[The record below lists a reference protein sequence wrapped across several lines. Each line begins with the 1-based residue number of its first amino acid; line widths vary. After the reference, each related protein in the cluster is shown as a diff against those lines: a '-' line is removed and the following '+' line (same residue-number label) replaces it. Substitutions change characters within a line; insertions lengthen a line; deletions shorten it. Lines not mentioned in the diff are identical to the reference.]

1 MTAHSIAATLAASAR
16 TIDRVD
22 STWVLWGVL
31 VLLIAIAIHET
42 GEYVT
47 DRQAVL
53 RLMATFGERFVQE
66 FDRPLVRSL
75 PSERVI
81 DSRLRF
87 NPDRSRV
94 EVLLAPREGRAYPNL
109 ADHRKNVEYDVG
121 RVLRLMKD
129 PPFVPEPMYAQGRWV
144 VVPFQLRVNPGQAG
158 DK

>member
-1 MTAHSIAATLAASAR
+1 MTVHSITATLAAAAR

-22 STWVLWGVL
+22 STYVLWAVL
-31 VLLIAIAIHET
+31 ALLIAIALRET
-42 GEYVT
+42 EDYVG
-47 DRQAVL
+47 DRRAVL
-53 RLMATFGERFVQE
+53 QLLARFGERFVQE

-109 ADHRKNVEYDVG
+109 ADHRKNVEYDVA

-129 PPFVPEPMYAQGRWV
+129 PPFIPEPMYAQGRWV
-144 VVPFQLRVNPGQAG
+144 VVPFQLKVNPGQAG